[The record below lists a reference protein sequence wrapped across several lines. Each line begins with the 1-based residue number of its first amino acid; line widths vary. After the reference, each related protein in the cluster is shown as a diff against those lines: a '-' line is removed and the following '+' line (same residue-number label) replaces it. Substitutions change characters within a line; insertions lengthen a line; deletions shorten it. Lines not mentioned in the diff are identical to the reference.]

1 MSAVLNYKHLW
12 VFWTLT
18 AVFTATTP
26 VHIWMNW
33 IENHS
38 GDRVVELLLQD
49 QLACIY
55 GTVKKHG
62 AKMLNVTFL
71 IEKENKQKYLLFKRA
86 HLHNRAPCLERQLH
100 QIVYPWSCH
109 WVVTRTP
116 RAIGNNLDSKLY
128 SSFFKENVRY
138 LVWTWFLDS
147 RDTIFSDSRDTIIIF
162 ADSRDL
168 NRVPNTP

>member
-1 MSAVLNYKHLW
+1 M
-12 VFWTLT
+12 FWTLT

-86 HLHNRAPCLERQLH
+86 HL
-100 QIVYPWSCH
+100 
-109 WVVTRTP
+109 
-116 RAIGNNLDSKLY
+116 
-128 SSFFKENVRY
+128 
-138 LVWTWFLDS
+138 
-147 RDTIFSDSRDTIIIF
+147 
-162 ADSRDL
+162 
-168 NRVPNTP
+168 